1 MSNRTP
7 DEVLRSYF
15 AAEMTRDVDAIMAHF
30 SEEAVFTSPV
40 DVRRGHDEIRP
51 FYVDAGERFPSLH
64 VTIRTGFDN
73 GVEAVAEWEAVLEGP
88 DRPKLVLNGVNV
100 AKVVDGKIVDCRSY
114 YDIGTYRAA

>member
-1 MSNRTP
+1 MSSPTP
-7 DEVLRSYF
+7 DQVLRSYF

-30 SEEAVFTSPV
+30 SEDAVFTSPV

-51 FYVDAGERFPSLH
+51 FYEDAGERFPSLK

-73 GVEAVAEWEAVLEGP
+73 GVEALAEWEAVLDGP
-88 DRPKLVLNGVNV
+88 GRPQLVLNGVNV

-114 YDIGTYRAA
+114 YDIGTYKAS